1 MNTFELYKFVS
12 KKLEAHYCERKA
24 RAMVNQYDDA
34 SMSELKGIMDCRD
47 IVLKAFDELSKEER
61 I

>member
-34 SMSELKGIMDCRD
+34 SMSELKGIDKLRHGG
-47 IVLKAFDELSKEER
+47 ENQ
-61 I
+61 

>member
-34 SMSELKGIMDCRD
+34 SMSELKGSMKN
-47 IVLKAFDELSKEER
+47 VKFTPNPNAS
-61 I
+61 